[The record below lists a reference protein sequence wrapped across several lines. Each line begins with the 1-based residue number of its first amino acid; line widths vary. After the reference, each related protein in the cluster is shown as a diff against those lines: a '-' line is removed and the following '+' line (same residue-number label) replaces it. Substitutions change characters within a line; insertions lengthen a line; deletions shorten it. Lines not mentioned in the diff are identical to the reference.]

1 MSNVIFSF
9 QGNETKI
16 QCQRTDKFKDISKR
30 FTTKAQI
37 NINKIYYIYDGNVIN
52 EELNFEQIS
61 KEEDKERNTINIVVG
76 EKDNSS
82 EIKNNNI
89 IISTDIICPICKEN
103 TLININD
110 YKMNMFD
117 CKNGH
122 KMNNICLIDFE
133 NTQKIDISKIVCD
146 ICKINNKGN
155 IFNNEIYKCLAC
167 EKNIC
172 PLCKINHDNNHR
184 VIKYELKDNI
194 CNTHYNFFTKYCNKC
209 KKNLCMKC
217 EKEHKEHEAIYL
229 GDLLPN
235 DSIIEELNE
244 FKEKKDKFNSYI
256 KDIMNKLKAI
266 IKSIDIYYNIMNNIV
281 NNIIENKN
289 FQQLQNINEF
299 INYKSNIL
307 KDMEE
312 IMEDNIENKF
322 GHLMDIYNKIKFNRN
337 KIDYKN
343 YIIAEIEI
351 KEKDINKDVLII
363 NSFEHQRK
371 KLKND
376 IKIKIEDMNK
386 FGNEEEIKD
395 NCKIEINNEIN
406 IYLLII

>member
-146 ICKINNKGN
+146 I
-155 IFNNEIYKCLAC
+155 A
-167 EKNIC
+167 
-172 PLCKINHDNNHR
+172 
-184 VIKYELKDNI
+184 
-194 CNTHYNFFTKYCNKC
+194 
-209 KKNLCMKC
+209 
-217 EKEHKEHEAIYL
+217 
-229 GDLLPN
+229 
-235 DSIIEELNE
+235 
-244 FKEKKDKFNSYI
+244 
-256 KDIMNKLKAI
+256 
-266 IKSIDIYYNIMNNIV
+266 
-281 NNIIENKN
+281 
-289 FQQLQNINEF
+289 
-299 INYKSNIL
+299 
-307 KDMEE
+307 
-312 IMEDNIENKF
+312 
-322 GHLMDIYNKIKFNRN
+322 
-337 KIDYKN
+337 
-343 YIIAEIEI
+343 
-351 KEKDINKDVLII
+351 
-363 NSFEHQRK
+363 
-371 KLKND
+371 
-376 IKIKIEDMNK
+376 
-386 FGNEEEIKD
+386 
-395 NCKIEINNEIN
+395 
-406 IYLLII
+406 